1 MGKPGYK
8 NQSAISN
15 VFRKSGGAYDVS
27 KDRYTDPIVPGV
39 GSPYDQTAWQ
49 DFKKGVK
56 KVAGKAKGY
65 VETNYPKVAETLT
78 SIGESSIFNPNKPNK
93 DGWTYSNPA
102 ATGPLTRTKGD
113 SLQVSKPLGGWKTIQ
128 PKSSNKQTSSSVTVK
143 GMGVTPG
150 SSEGTITSRWQGD
163 KEVPLTPADKRKNKR
178 SAKKERKAKKKNN

>member
-1 MGKPGYK
+1 MGKPGNK

-78 SIGESSIFNPNKPNK
+78 SIGESSPVINFLTKPRPEMQTGGGFGIISKVLKGNKTAGKGNKTAGPVGFNPNP
-93 DGWTYSNPA
+93 S
-102 ATGPLTRTKGD
+102 
-113 SLQVSKPLGGWKTIQ
+113 
-128 PKSSNKQTSSSVTVK
+128 
-143 GMGVTPG
+143 
-150 SSEGTITSRWQGD
+150 
-163 KEVPLTPADKRKNKR
+163 
-178 SAKKERKAKKKNN
+178 KKNN